1 MSYPSN
7 GKEFSITLEQL
18 LADIEVADDTA
29 QHVAEAN
36 GDHRSNLKAILE
48 ERGYHK
54 KAFADFR
61 AMAAMSDEKFADYW
75 RTFSACYEAYEGTAD
90 ARIRDM
96 LDRKADATD
105 GMSDDMAA
113 E

>member
-7 GKEFSITLEQL
+7 QKKFTVTIDQL
-18 LADIEVADDTA
+18 LADIEAADDTA
-29 QHVAEAN
+29 QNVAEAN
-36 GDHRSNLKAILE
+36 GEHRSNIKAILE

-54 KAFADFR
+54 KSFADFR

-75 RTFSACYEAYEGTAD
+75 RTFSACYEAYQETAET
-90 ARIRDM
+90 RIQDL
-96 LDRKADATD
+96 LDRKGDDTD
-105 GMSDDMAA
+105 SMSSDMAA